1 MDPNDRSIE
10 CDKEEVTMKVK
21 EIAKTFNISEG
32 RIRGV
37 LKTWKPG
44 QIVTEFNLE
53 GLKEYLVGKFG
64 EAECE
69 AKLGY
74 PISQLTIELG
84 QRSEATESLSID
96 ELEEGESYVLRN
108 YHFETNAEYV
118 GATEVNGIEL
128 WIFKTDKGYKAYAD
142 EDINNG
148 HFKILAE

>member
-1 MDPNDRSIE
+1 
-10 CDKEEVTMKVK
+10 MKVK
-21 EIAKTFNISEG
+21 EIAKTFHISEG

-84 QRSEATESLSID
+84 RRTAATAGLSTD
-96 ELEEGESYVLRN
+96 DLVEGESYVLRN
-108 YHFETNAEYV
+108 YHFETNANYV
-118 GATEVNGIEL
+118 GYTKVNGIEL
-128 WIFKTDKGYKAYAD
+128 WIFKTAKGYKAYAD
-142 EDINNG
+142 ENIHNG

>member
-1 MDPNDRSIE
+1 
-10 CDKEEVTMKVK
+10 MKVK

-37 LKTWKPG
+37 VKTWKPG

-53 GLKEYLVGKFG
+53 GLKEYLVSKFG
-64 EAECE
+64 ETVCE
-69 AKLGY
+69 TKLGY
-74 PISQLTIELG
+74 PIDQLTIELG
-84 QRSEATESLSID
+84 QRSETIKSLDID

-118 GATEVNGIEL
+118 GYTEVNGIEL
-128 WIFKTDKGYKAYAD
+128 WVFKTDKGYKVYSD

>member
-1 MDPNDRSIE
+1 
-10 CDKEEVTMKVK
+10 MKVK
-21 EIAKTFNISEG
+21 EVAKTFNISEG

-44 QIVTEFNLE
+44 QIVKEFNLD

-69 AKLGY
+69 AKLGF

-84 QRSEATESLSID
+84 QRAEATESLSID
-96 ELEEGESYVLRN
+96 DLEEGESYVLRN

-118 GATEVNGIEL
+118 GYTEVNGIEL

>member
-1 MDPNDRSIE
+1 
-10 CDKEEVTMKVK
+10 MKVK

-53 GLKEYLVGKFG
+53 GLKEYLIGKFG
-64 EAECE
+64 ETVCE
-69 AKLGY
+69 TKLGY
-74 PISQLTIELG
+74 PIDQITVELG
-84 QRSEATESLSID
+84 QRSETTKSLNID
-96 ELEEGESYVLRN
+96 ELEEGESYILKN

-118 GATEVNGIEL
+118 GYTEVNGIEL
-128 WIFKTDKGYKAYAD
+128 WIFRTDKGYKACAD

-148 HFKILAE
+148 HFKIIAEQIH

>member
-1 MDPNDRSIE
+1 
-10 CDKEEVTMKVK
+10 MKVK
-21 EIAKTFNISEG
+21 EVAKTFNISEG

-44 QIVTEFNLE
+44 QLVGAFNLE

-64 EAECE
+64 EAACE
-69 AKLGY
+69 AKLGFK
-74 PISQLTIELG
+74 IADLTIELG
-84 QRSEATESLSID
+84 QRSEAAESLGVD
-96 ELEEGESYVLRN
+96 DLEEGESYILRN

-118 GATEVNGIEL
+118 GYTVAGGVAL

>member
-1 MDPNDRSIE
+1 
-10 CDKEEVTMKVK
+10 MKVK

-44 QIVTEFNLE
+44 QIVREFNIE

-64 EAECE
+64 EAECD
-69 AKLGY
+69 AKVGCK
-74 PISQLTIELG
+74 IADLTIELG
-84 QRSEATESLSID
+84 GRREAAEGLTTGDLGV
-96 ELEEGESYVLRN
+96 GESYILRN

-118 GATEVNGIEL
+118 GHAVVNDVPL
-128 WIFKTDKGYKAYAD
+128 WIFKTDKGYKAYSA

-148 HFKILAE
+148 HFKILAA